1 MKGGLSSGP
10 AWLMDS
16 DFGWRARLGVIHP
29 SRGWTPEHE
38 WPRMLPRGVSHL
50 VARMPLKATTPE
62 ELMKMGKHA
71 IEAARMLASA
81 SVDLICYG
89 CTVETVLQGIEY
101 DRKLTRELEEAT
113 GIPAKTMA
121 GGVLEALKE
130 LNARKI
136 AIITPYI
143 EEINK
148 REKSFMEAVGY
159 EVVYEKGLG
168 ISDTVEIAKISPGTV
183 YRLGMEAIAKAPEA
197 DTLFLS
203 CGNMRSIEVLSALE
217 RDTGRPVIS
226 SNQALV
232 WAALKAAGVNEPVYG
247 FGSLLEGTPLKRG

>member
-1 MKGGLSSGP
+1 MKGGLGSGP

-136 AIITPYI
+136 AIVTPYI
-143 EEINK
+143 EEIN
-148 REKSFMEAVGY
+148 RQEKSFMEALGF

-168 ISDTVEIAKISPGTV
+168 ISETLEIAKISPGTV

-197 DTLFLS
+197 DTLFFS
-203 CGNMRSIEVLSALE
+203 CGNMRTIEVLSPLE

-226 SNQALV
+226 SNQALL
-232 WAALKAAGVNEPVYG
+232 WAALKAASVNEPIHG
-247 FGSLLEGTPLKRG
+247 FGSLLEGIPLKRG